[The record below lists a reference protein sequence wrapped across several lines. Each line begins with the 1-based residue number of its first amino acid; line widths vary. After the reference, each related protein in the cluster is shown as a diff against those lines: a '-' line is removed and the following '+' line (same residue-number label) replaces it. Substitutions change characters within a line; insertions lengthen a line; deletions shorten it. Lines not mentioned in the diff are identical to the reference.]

1 MAPFPTDEAIA
12 RMSAFHDRLD
22 AAAPDEV
29 RYAAAFCAPPEG
41 VGAHEI
47 DGAGIIRRVNAQE
60 LALLGYTEAGMVGH
74 PVTEFILMREA
85 SERAIGQRLEGAR
98 DTKPF
103 VRAFRRADGSAVMML
118 LMVRILRGPQGD
130 TRGIR
135 TLMTEAPLPG

>member
-12 RMSAFHDRLD
+12 GMSAFHDRLD
-22 AAAPDEV
+22 AAASDEV
-29 RYAAAFCAPPEG
+29 RYAAAFSAPPEG
-41 VGAHEI
+41 VGGHEI

-60 LALLGYTEAGMVGH
+60 LALLGYTEAEMVGH
-74 PVTEFILMREA
+74 PVTDFILMREA
-85 SERAIGQRLEGAR
+85 SERAIGQRLEGSR

-118 LMVRILRGPQGD
+118 LMVRILRGPQGE